1 MYLSKLACPYTKDGT
16 LHTNGKKKKTD
27 KTTDKNYSDTTDQSC
42 WGLESGEGLSE
53 KEHEGSFFW

>member
-1 MYLSKLACPYTKDGT
+1 MPVHQRRYTAYKWE
-16 LHTNGKKKKTD
+16 KKTD